1 MNLKSFADPLLVPDD
16 KEANKSVF
24 SGEPPKP
31 PKRSAGF
38 TRSPRRPLPGFCR
51 IIAFKLAD
59 DGRVD

>member
-24 SGEPPKP
+24 RRAAETPE
-31 PKRSAGF
+31 RSAAF
-38 TRSPRRPLPGFCR
+38 IRSPRRPLPGFCR